1 MPRDVDVVLTANVP
15 SRVHV
20 VGSEAGPD
28 LDVMSVGHIVSRDFL
43 RFQRDN
49 KTDAQLRI
57 TLVLRSP
64 SVDIATDE
72 SWRNL
77 CAQIY
82 CDLRAYLMAQGGA
95 LAK

>member
-1 MPRDVDVVLTANVP
+1 M
-15 SRVHV
+15 
-20 VGSEAGPD
+20 E
-28 LDVMSVGHIVSRDFL
+28 L

-77 CAQIY
+77 CSQIY

-95 LAK
+95 VAK